1 MTQPL
6 FADLQISEQDQSCN
20 QGQNYSRGGRNC
32 KYGHVFRR
40 TRTLINICRDWF
52 RFQRFRVRRILKGTG
67 FLGLLMKVLERLLW
81 VSGAVLLS
89 IFIGHLTLG
98 ELQRAHAVAAFKSQ
112 QSIAS
117 TVAVSPDP
125 AAVSTASTVSTKT
138 TTETTTTTDS
148 VPDNPTGE
156 IAGFDVDLEP
166 PDQSL
171 WSSGRVASYAA
182 SLKAETSEVI
192 GLFSIPRLDLEV
204 PLYDKASDLH
214 MDRGIARIEG
224 TAQPGEAGN
233 MGIAGHRD
241 GYFRVLKD
249 IKFGDE
255 MIVTSV
261 NGPQV
266 YRVEQL
272 MIVDPSAIEV
282 LDPTEETAITLVT
295 CYPFYFVGHAP
306 ERFIVRAV
314 LQD

>member
-1 MTQPL
+1 
-6 FADLQISEQDQSCN
+6 
-20 QGQNYSRGGRNC
+20 
-32 KYGHVFRR
+32 V
-40 TRTLINICRDWF
+40 
-52 RFQRFRVRRILKGTG
+52 
-67 FLGLLMKVLERLLW
+67 
-81 VSGAVLLS
+81 
-89 IFIGHLTLG
+89 
-98 ELQRAHAVAAFKSQ
+98 KS
-112 QSIAS
+112 
-117 TVAVSPDP
+117 
-125 AAVSTASTVSTKT
+125 AAVISPAMMAVVADT
-138 TTETTTTTDS
+138 TPVD
-148 VPDNPTGE
+148 PTGE
-156 IAGFDVDLEP
+156 VASFDVNIEP

-171 WSSGRVASYAA
+171 WSSGRIASYAE
-182 SLKAETSEVI
+182 SLKDDSSEVI

-214 MDRGIARIEG
+214 MDRGIARIDG
-224 TAQPGEAGN
+224 TSQPGEAGN

-255 MIVTSV
+255 LIVTSV
-261 NGPQV
+261 NGPQT

-272 MIVDPSAIEV
+272 MIVDPSTVDV

>member
-1 MTQPL
+1 
-6 FADLQISEQDQSCN
+6 
-20 QGQNYSRGGRNC
+20 
-32 KYGHVFRR
+32 V
-40 TRTLINICRDWF
+40 
-52 RFQRFRVRRILKGTG
+52 
-67 FLGLLMKVLERLLW
+67 GLLVKVLERLLW
-81 VSGAVLLS
+81 ISGAVLLS

-112 QSIAS
+112 QTMAS
-117 TVAVSPDP
+117 NGTVATTPGP
-125 AAVSTASTVSTKT
+125 ATPTTNASATASTPV
-138 TTETTTTTDS
+138 D
-148 VPDNPTGE
+148 PTVE
-156 IAGFDVDLEP
+156 AAGFDGSAAP

-171 WSSGRVASYAA
+171 WSSGRIASYAA
-182 SLKAETSEVI
+182 SLKADTSEVI

-224 TAQPGEAGN
+224 TSQPGAAGN

-255 MIVTSV
+255 LIVTSV
-261 NGPQV
+261 NGPQT
-266 YRVEQL
+266 YLVEQL
-272 MIVDPSAIEV
+272 MIVDPSSVEV
-282 LDPTEETAITLVT
+282 LDQTEETAITLVT

-314 LQD
+314 LQE

>member
-1 MTQPL
+1 
-6 FADLQISEQDQSCN
+6 
-20 QGQNYSRGGRNC
+20 
-32 KYGHVFRR
+32 
-40 TRTLINICRDWF
+40 
-52 RFQRFRVRRILKGTG
+52 
-67 FLGLLMKVLERLLW
+67 MKMLERLLW
-81 VSGAVLLS
+81 ISGTVLLS

-98 ELQRAHAVAAFKSQ
+98 EWQRAQAVAAFKSQ
-112 QSIAS
+112 QSMAS
-117 TVAVSPDP
+117 TTAVTVHSTPVATPTTLAMAANSAP
-125 AAVSTASTVSTKT
+125 A
-138 TTETTTTTDS
+138 D
-148 VPDNPTGE
+148 PTGE
-156 IAGFDVDLEP
+156 TANFNVDVEP

-171 WSSGRVASYAA
+171 WSSGRIASYAE
-182 SLKAETSEVI
+182 SLTDDTSEVI

-214 MDRGIARIEG
+214 MDRGIARIDG
-224 TAQPGEAGN
+224 TSQPGEAGN

-255 MIVTSV
+255 LIVTSV
-261 NGPQV
+261 NGPQT

-272 MIVDPSAIEV
+272 MIVDPSSVEV
-282 LDPTEETAITLVT
+282 LDQTEETAITLVT

>member
-1 MTQPL
+1 M
-6 FADLQISEQDQSCN
+6 
-20 QGQNYSRGGRNC
+20 
-32 KYGHVFRR
+32 
-40 TRTLINICRDWF
+40 
-52 RFQRFRVRRILKGTG
+52 
-67 FLGLLMKVLERLLW
+67 GLLMKVLERLLW
-81 VSGAVLLS
+81 ISGAVLLS

-98 ELQRAHAVAAFKSQ
+98 ELQRAHAVAVFKSQ
-112 QSIAS
+112 HSMAS
-117 TVAVSPDP
+117 
-125 AAVSTASTVSTKT
+125 VSTAVPEPAPAQATS
-138 TTETTTTTDS
+138 TDS
-148 VPDNPTGE
+148 VPVNPTGE
-156 IAGFDVDLEP
+156 VASFGVDDFDVDTFDIDTGP

-182 SLKAETSEVI
+182 SLKADTSEVI

-224 TAQPGEAGN
+224 TSQPGEAGN

-249 IKFGDE
+249 IRFGDE
-255 MIVTSV
+255 LIVTSV
-261 NGPQV
+261 NGPQT

-272 MIVDPSAIEV
+272 MIVDPSAVDV
-282 LDPTEETAITLVT
+282 LDQTEETAITLVT

>member
-1 MTQPL
+1 
-6 FADLQISEQDQSCN
+6 
-20 QGQNYSRGGRNC
+20 
-32 KYGHVFRR
+32 
-40 TRTLINICRDWF
+40 
-52 RFQRFRVRRILKGTG
+52 
-67 FLGLLMKVLERLLW
+67 MKVLERLLW
-81 VSGAVLLS
+81 ISGAVLLS
-89 IFIGHLTLG
+89 IFIGHLTMG
-98 ELQRAHAVAAFKSQ
+98 ELQRAHAVAAFKAQ
-112 QSIAS
+112 QSIAG
-117 TVAVSPDP
+117 T
-125 AAVSTASTVSTKT
+125 AAVTADPEPVSAASTISDQTATQTKT
-138 TTETTTTTDS
+138 QTATNS
-148 VPDNPTGE
+148 APVNPAGE
-156 IAGFDVDLEP
+156 VASFDVDVDP

-171 WSSGRVASYAA
+171 WSSGRIASYAA

-224 TAQPGEAGN
+224 TAQPGAAGN

-249 IKFGDE
+249 IRFGDE

-261 NGPQV
+261 NGPQT

-272 MIVDPSAIEV
+272 MIVDPSAVEV
-282 LDPTEETAITLVT
+282 LDPTEEAAITLVT

>member
-1 MTQPL
+1 M
-6 FADLQISEQDQSCN
+6 
-20 QGQNYSRGGRNC
+20 
-32 KYGHVFRR
+32 
-40 TRTLINICRDWF
+40 
-52 RFQRFRVRRILKGTG
+52 
-67 FLGLLMKVLERLLW
+67 GLLVKVLERLLW

-112 QSIAS
+112 QTAAS
-117 TVAVSPDP
+117 TGAVATTSAP
-125 AAVSTASTVSTKT
+125 ATPTINASTSTTASAPV
-138 TTETTTTTDS
+138 D
-148 VPDNPTGE
+148 PTGE
-156 IAGFDVDLEP
+156 AAGFDVNVAP

-171 WSSGRVASYAA
+171 WSSGRIASYAE
-182 SLKAETSEVI
+182 SLKANTSEVI

-224 TAQPGEAGN
+224 TSQPGAAGN

-255 MIVTSV
+255 LIVTSV
-261 NGPQV
+261 NGPQT
-266 YRVEQL
+266 YLVEQL
-272 MIVDPSAIEV
+272 MIVDPSAVEV
-282 LDPTEETAITLVT
+282 LDQTKETAITLVT

-314 LQD
+314 LQE

>member
-1 MTQPL
+1 M
-6 FADLQISEQDQSCN
+6 
-20 QGQNYSRGGRNC
+20 
-32 KYGHVFRR
+32 
-40 TRTLINICRDWF
+40 
-52 RFQRFRVRRILKGTG
+52 
-67 FLGLLMKVLERLLW
+67 GLLMKVFERLLW
-81 VSGAVLLS
+81 ISGAVLLS

-98 ELQRAHAVAAFKSQ
+98 ELQRAHAVAAFKTQ
-112 QSIAS
+112 QSNAS
-117 TVAVSPDP
+117 TVAATPDP
-125 AAVSTASTVSTKT
+125 AAVSTASIISTKT
-138 TTETTTTTDS
+138 TTKTATETTTDS
-148 VPDNPTGE
+148 VPINPTGE
-156 IAGFDVDLEP
+156 ITSFDVDVEP

-182 SLKAETSEVI
+182 SLKAETTEVI

-214 MDRGIARIEG
+214 MDRGIARIDG

-249 IKFGDE
+249 IRFGDE

-261 NGPQV
+261 NGPQT

-272 MIVDPSAIEV
+272 MIVDPSSVEV
-282 LDPTEETAITLVT
+282 LDPTDETAITLVT

>member
-1 MTQPL
+1 
-6 FADLQISEQDQSCN
+6 
-20 QGQNYSRGGRNC
+20 
-32 KYGHVFRR
+32 
-40 TRTLINICRDWF
+40 
-52 RFQRFRVRRILKGTG
+52 
-67 FLGLLMKVLERLLW
+67 MKVLERLLW
-81 VSGAVLLS
+81 ISGAVLLS

-98 ELQRAHAVAAFKSQ
+98 ELQRAHAVAAFKTQ
-112 QSIAS
+112 QSNAS
-117 TVAVSPDP
+117 TVAVTPDP
-125 AAVSTASTVSTKT
+125 AADSTASIISTKT
-138 TTETTTTTDS
+138 ATNTTTDS
-148 VPDNPTGE
+148 VPVNPTGE
-156 IAGFDVDLEP
+156 IVSFDVDVEP

-214 MDRGIARIEG
+214 MDRGIARIDG

-249 IKFGDE
+249 IRFGDE

-261 NGPQV
+261 NGPQT

-272 MIVDPSAIEV
+272 MIVDPSSVEV
-282 LDPTEETAITLVT
+282 LDPTEKTTITLVT

>member
-1 MTQPL
+1 
-6 FADLQISEQDQSCN
+6 
-20 QGQNYSRGGRNC
+20 
-32 KYGHVFRR
+32 
-40 TRTLINICRDWF
+40 
-52 RFQRFRVRRILKGTG
+52 
-67 FLGLLMKVLERLLW
+67 MKVLERLLW
-81 VSGAVLLS
+81 ISGAVLLS

-98 ELQRAHAVAAFKSQ
+98 ELQRAHAVAAFKSKQ
-112 QSIAS
+112 AMADAAIVQSI
-117 TVAVSPDP
+117 PDP
-125 AAVSTASTVSTKT
+125 DRAATPPQESTAAEITA
-138 TTETTTTTDS
+138 DPAS
-148 VPDNPTGE
+148 VNPTGE
-156 IAGFDVDLEP
+156 VASFDVEIEP

-182 SLKAETSEVI
+182 SLKADTSEVI
-192 GLFSIPRLDLEV
+192 GLFSIPRLKLEV

-224 TAQPGEAGN
+224 TSQPGEVGN

-261 NGPQV
+261 NGPQT

-272 MIVDPSAIEV
+272 MIVDPSTVEV
-282 LDPTEETAITLVT
+282 LDQTEETAITLVT

-314 LQD
+314 LQE

>member
-1 MTQPL
+1 M
-6 FADLQISEQDQSCN
+6 
-20 QGQNYSRGGRNC
+20 R
-32 KYGHVFRR
+32 
-40 TRTLINICRDWF
+40 
-52 RFQRFRVRRILKGTG
+52 
-67 FLGLLMKVLERLLW
+67 VLERLLW
-81 VSGAVLLS
+81 ISGTVLLS

-112 QSIAS
+112 QAVPM
-117 TVAVSPDP
+117 TVAAVPVSAPSITTAGLAP
-125 AAVSTASTVSTKT
+125 VNASGEVASFEVAA
-138 TTETTTTTDS
+138 
-148 VPDNPTGE
+148 
-156 IAGFDVDLEP
+156 EP
-166 PDQSL
+166 PDKSL
-171 WSSGRVASYAA
+171 WSSGRIASYAK
-182 SLKAETSEVI
+182 SLEADTSEVI

-224 TAQPGEAGN
+224 TSQPGAAGN

-255 MIVTSV
+255 LIVTSV
-261 NGPQV
+261 NGPQT

-272 MIVDPSAIEV
+272 MIVDPSSVDV
-282 LDPTEETAITLVT
+282 LDQTKETAITLVT

-314 LQD
+314 LQE

>member
-1 MTQPL
+1 M
-6 FADLQISEQDQSCN
+6 
-20 QGQNYSRGGRNC
+20 
-32 KYGHVFRR
+32 
-40 TRTLINICRDWF
+40 
-52 RFQRFRVRRILKGTG
+52 
-67 FLGLLMKVLERLLW
+67 GLLVKVLERLLW
-81 VSGAVLLS
+81 ISGAVLLS

-112 QSIAS
+112 HSAVS
-117 TVAVSPDP
+117 TVAAATIP
-125 AAVSTASTVSTKT
+125 AQATPTTKT
-138 TTETTTTTDS
+138 TDS
-148 VPDNPTGE
+148 ATGVSATSDPSGE
-156 IAGFDVDLEP
+156 VAGFGDKVAP

-171 WSSGRVASYAA
+171 WSSGRIASYAE
-182 SLKAETSEVI
+182 SLKADTSEVI

-224 TAQPGEAGN
+224 TSQPGAAGN

-255 MIVTSV
+255 LIVTSV
-261 NGPQV
+261 NGPQTYV
-266 YRVEQL
+266 VEQL
-272 MIVDPSAIEV
+272 MIVDPSSVEV
-282 LDPTEETAITLVT
+282 LDQTEETAITLVT

-314 LQD
+314 LQE

>member
-1 MTQPL
+1 M
-6 FADLQISEQDQSCN
+6 
-20 QGQNYSRGGRNC
+20 
-32 KYGHVFRR
+32 
-40 TRTLINICRDWF
+40 
-52 RFQRFRVRRILKGTG
+52 
-67 FLGLLMKVLERLLW
+67 GLLVKVLERLLW

-112 QSIAS
+112 QSAATIPASATPTTNAS
-117 TVAVSPDP
+117 TNT
-125 AAVSTASTVSTKT
+125 TASTPVDT
-138 TTETTTTTDS
+138 
-148 VPDNPTGE
+148 TGE
-156 IAGFDVDLEP
+156 AADFDGNVAP

-171 WSSGRVASYAA
+171 WSSGRIASYAE
-182 SLKAETSEVI
+182 SLKADTSEVI

-224 TAQPGEAGN
+224 TSQPGAPGN

-255 MIVTSV
+255 LIVTSV
-261 NGPQV
+261 NGPQT
-266 YRVEQL
+266 YLVEQL
-272 MIVDPSAIEV
+272 MIVDPSSVEV
-282 LDPTEETAITLVT
+282 LDQTEETAITLVT

-314 LQD
+314 LQE

>member
-1 MTQPL
+1 M
-6 FADLQISEQDQSCN
+6 
-20 QGQNYSRGGRNC
+20 
-32 KYGHVFRR
+32 
-40 TRTLINICRDWF
+40 
-52 RFQRFRVRRILKGTG
+52 
-67 FLGLLMKVLERLLW
+67 GLLVKVLERLLW

-98 ELQRAHAVAAFKSQ
+98 ELRRAHAVAAFKSQ
-112 QSIAS
+112 QSAATTPAPATPTTNAS
-117 TVAVSPDP
+117 TNT
-125 AAVSTASTVSTKT
+125 TASTPV
-138 TTETTTTTDS
+138 D
-148 VPDNPTGE
+148 PTGE
-156 IAGFDVDLEP
+156 AAGFDVNVAP

-171 WSSGRVASYAA
+171 WSSGRIASYAE
-182 SLKAETSEVI
+182 SLKANTSEVI

-224 TAQPGEAGN
+224 TSQPGAAGN

-255 MIVTSV
+255 LIVTSV
-261 NGPQV
+261 NGPQT
-266 YRVEQL
+266 YLVEQL
-272 MIVDPSAIEV
+272 MIVDPSAVEV
-282 LDPTEETAITLVT
+282 LDQTKETAITLVT

-314 LQD
+314 LQE

>member
-1 MTQPL
+1 
-6 FADLQISEQDQSCN
+6 
-20 QGQNYSRGGRNC
+20 
-32 KYGHVFRR
+32 V
-40 TRTLINICRDWF
+40 
-52 RFQRFRVRRILKGTG
+52 
-67 FLGLLMKVLERLLW
+67 GLLVKILERLLW
-81 VSGAVLLS
+81 ISGAVLLS

-112 QSIAS
+112 QSAATIPAPATPTTNAS
-117 TVAVSPDP
+117 TNT
-125 AAVSTASTVSTKT
+125 TASAPV
-138 TTETTTTTDS
+138 D
-148 VPDNPTGE
+148 PTGE
-156 IAGFDVDLEP
+156 VASFDVDVDVAP

-171 WSSGRVASYAA
+171 WSSGRIASYAE
-182 SLKAETSEVI
+182 SLKANTSEVI

-224 TAQPGEAGN
+224 TSQPGAAGN

-255 MIVTSV
+255 LIVTSV
-261 NGPQV
+261 NGPQT
-266 YRVEQL
+266 YLVEQL
-272 MIVDPSAIEV
+272 MIVDPSSVEV
-282 LDPTEETAITLVT
+282 LDQTEETAITLVT

-314 LQD
+314 LQE